1 MQVLDNKALAFLSI
15 SKYENYSHS
24 RAPCAAANFKAN
36 MLIMRYLR
44 LDWST
49 LGLHFSC
56 ILHVLHVD
64 VSQYFARIFIFLQD
78 IRSFC
83 GNIHLRNKISL
94 HPTFNIRVITQF
106 GQQSSQHFDH
116 FHCSCITYSGR
127 GITPKAHSA
136 NFVCKVSDFF

>member
-1 MQVLDNKALAFLSI
+1 
-15 SKYENYSHS
+15 
-24 RAPCAAANFKAN
+24 

-49 LGLHFSC
+49 FGLHFSC

-83 GNIHLRNKISL
+83 RNIHLRNKISL

-106 GQQSSQHFDH
+106 GQQSGQHFARP
-116 FHCSCITYSGR
+116 FSL
-127 GITPKAHSA
+127 
-136 NFVCKVSDFF
+136 